1 MFLEAK
7 AELKALVQ
15 LFKDTLA
22 DPEKHM
28 GRLNKEDKVL
38 SGKKLCRK
46 NLSCSWLNFVKVY
59 SRVSGHGSFAGLF
72 IYLVL
77 IPVSCFVVLFSV
89 LETRTETG

>member
-1 MFLEAK
+1 MSHQLIIFGSFDINVSMFLEAK

-46 NLSCSWLNFVKVY
+46 NLSRSWLNFVKV
-59 SRVSGHGSFAGLF
+59 
-72 IYLVL
+72 
-77 IPVSCFVVLFSV
+77 
-89 LETRTETG
+89 